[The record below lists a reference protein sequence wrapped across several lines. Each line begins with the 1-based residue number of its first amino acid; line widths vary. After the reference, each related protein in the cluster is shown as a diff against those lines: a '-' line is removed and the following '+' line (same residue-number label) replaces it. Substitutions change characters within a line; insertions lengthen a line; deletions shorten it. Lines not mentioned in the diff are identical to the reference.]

1 MTVWLTWVVT
11 GTGMFIFIDAIQLF
25 HSSSFFNCLSLE
37 KAKIFWLVEETGL
50 AFLCFVFWSW
60 TNHCSPWSQKGKEFP
75 NWALDHFTRHA
86 FYVLLPFHPLSAG
99 KQCKLS
105 LTLECTS
112 ARMLFKLSHLI
123 KLMVLRSSVKS
134 GPRLKMHHQFNSLF
148 TVWYLRWVWWAY
160 TTKNSYLFRCPLW
173 VTKIIINFIKLSFK
187 KISFQIGL
195 VKSSTYC

>member
-1 MTVWLTWVVT
+1 MTYLGCHWNWNVHLHRCHSIISFLIIFQLSFTWKGKNILIGWRDRIGIPVFC
-11 GTGMFIFIDAIQLF
+11 GFDP
-25 HSSSFFNCLSLE
+25 
-37 KAKIFWLVEETGL
+37 GL
-50 AFLCFVFWSW
+50 ITVLLD
-60 TNHCSPWSQKGKEFP
+60 HRKGKEFP

-86 FYVLLPFHPLSAG
+86 FYVLLPFHPLSAA

-148 TVWYLRWVWWAY
+148 AVWYLRWVWWAY

-173 VTKIIINFIKLSFK
+173 VTKIIINFIKLSFQ